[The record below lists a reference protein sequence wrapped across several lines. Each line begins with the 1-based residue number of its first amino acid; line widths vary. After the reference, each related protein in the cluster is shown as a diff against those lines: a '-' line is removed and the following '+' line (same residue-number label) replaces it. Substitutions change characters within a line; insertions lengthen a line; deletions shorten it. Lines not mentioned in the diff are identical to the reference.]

1 MAKTIAPKLRLVY
14 GPVPP
19 SVPAPERASED
30 LHLIAAL
37 RAGDAAC
44 ASVLHDRVRP
54 RIEKTVRRLLGGRDP
69 DQEDI
74 VQQALIELVSS
85 IDRYRGDAPI
95 ESWASAIAAHA
106 VYNHIRRRKLERRI
120 FRALSKAMLDRAASP
135 VRVGREGFVHS
146 ALSRVLVHLDAM
158 DENKA
163 WTFFLHDVWG
173 YDLREVAD
181 IMGVSA
187 SAAQTRLV
195 RGRQELTQR
204 IAGDGELE
212 NVLQVMEREP

>member
-1 MAKTIAPKLRLVY
+1 MAKTTAPRLRLVD
-14 GPVPP
+14 GGAPP
-19 SVPAPERASED
+19 GVLVPERTSED

-37 RAGDAAC
+37 RAGDTSWAAE
-44 ASVLHDRVRP
+44 LHDRVRP
-54 RIEKTVRRLLGGRDP
+54 RMEKTVRRLLGGRDP

-74 VQQALIELVSS
+74 VQHALIELVSN
-85 IDRYRGDAPI
+85 IDQYRGDCPV

-106 VYNHIRRRKLERRI
+106 VYNHIRRRQVERRI
-120 FRALSKAMLDRAASP
+120 FRTLSHGLLERATSP
-135 VRVGREGFVHS
+135 LRVGREGLVHS
-146 ALSRVLVHLDAM
+146 ALGRVLAHLDAM
-158 DENKA
+158 DETRA

-173 YDLREVAD
+173 YDLREVAE
-181 IMGVSA
+181 ITGVST

-195 RGRQELTQR
+195 RGRQEIRQR

>member
-1 MAKTIAPKLRLVY
+1 MAKSTAPKLRLVY
-14 GPVPP
+14 GTAPVG
-19 SVPAPERASED
+19 VLTPERASED
-30 LHLIAAL
+30 LHLIAAV
-37 RAGDAAC
+37 RAGDASW
-44 ASVLHDRVRP
+44 ASALYDRVRP

-85 IDRYRGDAPI
+85 IDRYRGDSPI

-106 VYNHIRRRKLERRI
+106 VYNHIRRRKVERRL
-120 FRALSKAMLDRAASP
+120 FRTLSTALLDRVASP
-135 VRVGREGFVHS
+135 VRVGREGFVQN
-146 ALSRVLVHLDAM
+146 ALSRVLAHLDAM
-158 DENKA
+158 DEKKA

-195 RGRQELTQR
+195 RGRQELTER

>member
-1 MAKTIAPKLRLVY
+1 MAKTTAPKLHLVY
-14 GPVPP
+14 GT
-19 SVPAPERASED
+19 VPAGVRAPGRASED
-30 LHLIAAL
+30 LHLVAAV
-37 RAGDAAC
+37 RAGDAAW
-44 ASVLHDRVRP
+44 ATALHDRVRP

-69 DQEDI
+69 DHEDI
-74 VQQALIELVSS
+74 VQNAFVELVAN
-85 IDRYRGDAPI
+85 IDRYRADSPL

-106 VYNHIRRRKLERRI
+106 VYNHIRRRKVERRV
-120 FRALSKAMLDRAASP
+120 FRTLSDALLDRAASP
-135 VRVGREGFVHS
+135 LRVGREGFVHS
-146 ALSRVLVHLDAM
+146 ALGRVLAHLDAM

-195 RGRQELTQR
+195 RGRQEITQR

-212 NVLQVMEREP
+212 NVLQVMERER

>member
-1 MAKTIAPKLRLVY
+1 MAKTTAPRLRLVDVNA
-14 GPVPP
+14 PA
-19 SVPAPERASED
+19 SVLAPERTSED

-37 RAGDAAC
+37 RAGDTTSAAE
-44 ASVLHDRVRP
+44 LHDRVRP
-54 RIEKTVRRLLGGRDP
+54 RMEKTVRRLLGGRDP

-74 VQQALIELVSS
+74 VQHALIELVSN
-85 IDRYRGDAPI
+85 IDRYRGDCPL

-106 VYNHIRRRKLERRI
+106 VYNHIRRRKVERRI
-120 FRALSKAMLDRAASP
+120 FRTLSSALLERAASP
-135 VRVGREGFVHS
+135 RRVGREGFAHS
-146 ALSRVLVHLDAM
+146 ALVRVLAHLDAM

-163 WTFFLHDVWG
+163 WTFLLHDVWG
-173 YDLREVAD
+173 YDLREVAE
-181 IMGVSA
+181 IMGVKT

-195 RGRQELTQR
+195 RGRQEITQR